1 MSVIEI
7 LAAAALILLIYN
19 LIILALILT
28 KLKKRITSVLRLIVY
43 IDDILAP
50 VRKLSRQSIPQLAIT
65 TWFLIN
71 KILRS
76 KKKKG

>member
-1 MSVIEI
+1 MSIVEI

-28 KLKKRITSVLRLIVY
+28 KLKRKITSVLRLIVY

-50 VRKLSRQSIPQLAIT
+50 VRKLSRQNIPQLAIT
-65 TWFLIN
+65 TWFLVN

-76 KKKKG
+76 KKKEG